1 MEYTPFLLVFHITGR
16 CNLQCVYCYAS
27 SYDRADLKIEE
38 VQDVLSQA
46 ARLGTRHVIL
56 SGGEPLLHPDFYEIA
71 EYAKELRLKVHIT
84 SNGTMIDEIAAEKL
98 RSLDVNVTISLDGSC
113 AEANDPLRGEGT
125 FSSAINSIDNL
136 INSCVYT
143 SMRMT
148 LVKQNVN
155 EVRNYIE
162 LAIQH
167 NVNRCIIER
176 VTGIIEIPQSM
187 ELEPSSTDIFRSF
200 KIMSEYRNA
209 NGLNVGSNDPL
220 WLLFRKDLLEKYA
233 NRTHICGGCTAGVA
247 SITVNPDLTVT
258 PCPRLPIMVGNLKED
273 SLEDIWHNSDVLQN
287 LRNRDFFDGCSSCN
301 YKYICGGC
309 RGAAHAHGSYLGKD
323 PQCWRINR

>member
-27 SYDRADLKIEE
+27 SYDRGDLKIEE

-155 EVRNYIE
+155 DVRNYIE

-187 ELEPSSTDIFRSF
+187 ELEPSSADVFRSF
-200 KIMSEYRNA
+200 KIMSEYMNV

-220 WLLFRKDLLEKYA
+220 WLLFRKDLLEKYT
-233 NRTHICGGCTAGVA
+233 NTTHICGGCTAGVA
-247 SITVNPDLTVT
+247 SITINPDLTVT
-258 PCPRLPIMVGNLKED
+258 PCPRLPITVGNLRED
-273 SLEDIWHNSDVLQN
+273 SLENIWHNSDILQN
-287 LRNRDFFDGCSSCN
+287 LRNRDLFDSCSSCN

-323 PQCWRINR
+323 PQCWRVNI

>member
-16 CNLQCVYCYAS
+16 CNLQCAYCYAS
-27 SYDRADLKIEE
+27 SYDRKDLKIEE

-46 ARLGTRHVIL
+46 AELGTRHVIL

-98 RSLDVNVTISLDGSC
+98 RSLDANVTISIDGSC
-113 AEANDPLRGEGT
+113 PEVNDPLRGEGT

-155 EVRNYIE
+155 DVRNYIE

-176 VTGIIEIPQSM
+176 ITGVREIPQSFM
-187 ELEPSSTDIFRSF
+187 LEPSIVAVLRTF

-209 NGLNVGSNDPL
+209 NGLNIGSNDPL
-220 WLLFRKDLLEKYA
+220 WLLFRKDILEKYA
-233 NRTHICGGCTAGVA
+233 NKTHICGGCTAGVA
-247 SITVNPDLTVT
+247 AIVINPDLAVT
-258 PCPRLPIMVGNLKED
+258 PCPRLPITVCNLKED
-273 SLEDIWHNSDVLQN
+273 SLGNIWHNSDVLQN
-287 LRNRDFFDGCSSCN
+287 LRNRNLFDGCSSCN

-323 PQCWRINR
+323 PHCWRVNR

>member
-113 AEANDPLRGEGT
+113 AEVNDPLRGEGT
-125 FSSAINSIDNL
+125 FRLAINSIDNL

-155 EVRNYIE
+155 DVRNYIE

-167 NVNRCIIER
+167 NANRCIIER

-187 ELEPSSTDIFRSF
+187 ELEPSSTDVFRSF
-200 KIMSEYRNA
+200 KIMS
-209 NGLNVGSNDPL
+209 
-220 WLLFRKDLLEKYA
+220 
-233 NRTHICGGCTAGVA
+233 AG
-247 SITVNPDLTVT
+247 
-258 PCPRLPIMVGNLKED
+258 
-273 SLEDIWHNSDVLQN
+273 
-287 LRNRDFFDGCSSCN
+287 
-301 YKYICGGC
+301 
-309 RGAAHAHGSYLGKD
+309 
-323 PQCWRINR
+323 